1 MKKIN
6 PGWLI
11 LLAIVV
17 GVLCFGFIGLK
28 DAQAADKSVTFVSN
42 FVTNVKSD
50 KGIVALVC
58 LGLATAASLIAPRI
72 AKLINR

>member
-11 LLAIVV
+11 LLAIVI
-17 GVLCFGFIGLK
+17 GVLCFGFVGLK
-28 DAQAADKSVTFVSN
+28 DAQAADESVTFVSN
-42 FVTNVKSD
+42 FVSNVKSD
-50 KGIVALVC
+50 KGIVTLVS
-58 LGLATAASLIAPRI
+58 LGLAAAASLIAPRI

>member
-6 PGWLI
+6 ATWLI
-11 LLAIVV
+11 LIAIVI
-17 GVLCFGFIGLK
+17 GVLLFGLLGLK
-28 DAQAADKSVTFVSN
+28 DAQAADEGVTFISN

-50 KGIVALVC
+50 KGIVALVV

-72 AKLINR
+72 AKIINR